1 MTDQARRKVL
11 KTLAYGAVLST
22 GVASTVV
29 MASSTQHAISVSST
43 NDVTQAVSGL
53 SDSSGVTI
61 FQQGSGTEQSVA
73 LMNLTDKPIYLHEL
87 APISVENID
96 GSQRVKVNTASST
109 SGLVLKAG
117 QRVSFELSAPSPEL
131 ASISSEHAGFNGS
144 VLFS

>member
-22 GVASTVV
+22 GVASTVAL
-29 MASSTQHAISVSST
+29 ASSTQHASSTLSTNGVKQSVSSLT
-43 NDVTQAVSGL
+43 DHSGI
-53 SDSSGVTI
+53 TI
-61 FQQGSGTEQSVA
+61 FQQGSGAEQSVA

-87 APISVENID
+87 APISVENIS
-96 GSQRVKVNTASST
+96 GSQRIKVNTASST
-109 SGLVLKAG
+109 SGLVLEAG